1 MAKII
6 TFSGRARSGK
16 NCSASLIRKRLE
28 KKGVRVFEM
37 ALADWL
43 KCLVA
48 KNFDYD
54 EDKKSEYRTLLQEFG
69 TDKVRSIDKDFWV
82 KIVSMTI
89 DLLKDEYDVFLLTDA
104 RFENELDHTVFSHEH
119 QIYNVLVKRDEF
131 HELTGKQE
139 GHSSEKLAER
149 DPDLFDCVIRNDG
162 TLEDLEKLCDL
173 YVNQLG
179 DWFQKVEAA

>member
-16 NCSASLIRKRLE
+16 DISASLIREGLE
-28 KKGVRVFEM
+28 KKAVRCFTI
-37 ALADWL
+37 AFADWL

-54 EDKKSEYRTLLQEFG
+54 EDKKSQYRTLLQEFG

-104 RFENELDHTVFSHEH
+104 RFENELNHTVFSDEH
-119 QIYNVLVKRDEF
+119 QIYNVLVKRDGF

-139 GHSSEKLAER
+139 GHSSERLAER
-149 DPDLFDCVIRNDG
+149 DLDSFDCVIRNDG

-179 DWFQKVEAA
+179 DWFREVEAA